1 MENTINGILQVV
13 EKQIN
18 LIFTSRKKK
27 KENKAKKQKKTEQNK
42 KLIWACTVMDQIIS
56 KNNVSILIMQ
66 QMRILRISNIRRTS
80 F

>member
-27 KENKAKKQKKTEQNK
+27 KENKAKKQKKKQNK
-42 KLIWACTVMDQIIS
+42 I
-56 KNNVSILIMQ
+56 KNILFELV
-66 QMRILRISNIRRTS
+66 R
-80 F
+80 